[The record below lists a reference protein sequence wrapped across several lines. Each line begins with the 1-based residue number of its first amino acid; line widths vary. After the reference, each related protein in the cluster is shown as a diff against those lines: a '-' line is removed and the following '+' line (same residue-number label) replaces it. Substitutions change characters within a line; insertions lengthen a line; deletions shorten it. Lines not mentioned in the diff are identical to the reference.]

1 MNKLYYFILFCFAA
15 LCFTACSDDDLE
27 FSGIE
32 GKDHYISDFALN
44 VGGITYQ
51 ATIAGDKITV
61 EIPYNTDLKGATP
74 THRPYRIGRMN
85 GNSLLP
91 PKCRKAKYFPIHT
104 DMPTSSRAAA
114 WFSPHKP
121 KWIILPRPE

>member
-44 VGGITYQ
+44 FGGIT
-51 ATIAGDKITV
+51 
-61 EIPYNTDLKGATP
+61 
-74 THRPYRIGRMN
+74 
-85 GNSLLP
+85 
-91 PKCRKAKYFPIHT
+91 
-104 DMPTSSRAAA
+104 
-114 WFSPHKP
+114 
-121 KWIILPRPE
+121 

>member
-61 EIPYNTDLKGATP
+61 EIPYNTDLKGATAAYTLSEGATINP
-74 THRPYRIGRMN
+74 NPSTIQDWEN
-85 GNSLLP
+85 EW
-91 PKCRKAKYFPIHT
+91 KFVV
-104 DMPTSSRAAA
+104 TSKMQESKV
-114 WFSPHKP
+114 FS
-121 KWIILPRPE
+121 

>member
-44 VGGITYQ
+44 VGGIIKPRLPGIRLLLRFHT
-51 ATIAGDKITV
+51 
-61 EIPYNTDLKGATP
+61 TP
-74 THRPYRIGRMN
+74 I
-85 GNSLLP
+85 
-91 PKCRKAKYFPIHT
+91 
-104 DMPTSSRAAA
+104 
-114 WFSPHKP
+114 
-121 KWIILPRPE
+121 

>member
-61 EIPYNTDLKGATP
+61 EIPYNTDLKGATAAYTLSEGATINP
-74 THRPYRIGRMN
+74 NPSTIQIFADGCDLRN
-85 GNSLLP
+85 GNFFNDGTVNN
-91 PKCRKAKYFPIHT
+91 KIT
-104 DMPTSSRAAA
+104 DHS
-114 WFSPHKP
+114 KQGG
-121 KWIILPRPE
+121 